1 MRLIKWL
8 DEHLEETLMIIL
20 LIIIACVTM
29 IQVIVRK
36 VPWLTSLTWA
46 EEFCR
51 FMWIWSVFI
60 SLPYTIRMENML
72 RVGVLVDLL
81 RHPSGKI
88 TFPLL
93 GYDIGYQALAGLEV
107 IGHRFGLI
115 GGAVV
120 VKHRLS
126 RHIAGRVGR
135 THGIYHACGHIH
147 LYLGG
152 IELYLVVGHLA
163 VTEHKSPVS
172 AYDHH
177 RILSLEVHR
186 IVKIALGAVNALAP
200 Q

>member
-81 RHPSGKI
+81 PQAMKKI
-88 TFPLL
+88 IGIIVDLINMFCMGLL
-93 GYDIGYQALAGLEV
+93 GFYSVL
-107 IGHRFGLI
+107 
-115 GGAVV
+115 
-120 VKHRLS
+120 
-126 RHIAGRVGR
+126 
-135 THGIYHACGHIH
+135 
-147 LYLGG
+147 
-152 IELYLVVGHLA
+152 
-163 VTEHKSPVS
+163 
-172 AYDHH
+172 
-177 RILSLEVHR
+177 
-186 IVKIALGAVNALAP
+186 
-200 Q
+200 

>member
-81 RHPSGKI
+81 P
-88 TFPLL
+88 
-93 GYDIGYQALAGLEV
+93 QAMKKD
-107 IGHRFGLI
+107 HW
-115 GGAVV
+115 
-120 VKHRLS
+120 
-126 RHIAGRVGR
+126 
-135 THGIYHACGHIH
+135 
-147 LYLGG
+147 
-152 IELYLVVGHLA
+152 
-163 VTEHKSPVS
+163 
-172 AYDHH
+172 HH
-177 RILSLEVHR
+177 RRFNQYVLYGPVGILFL
-186 IVKIALGAVNALAP
+186 
-200 Q
+200 

>member
-81 RHPSGKI
+81 PQAMKKI
-88 TFPLL
+88 IGIIVDLINMFCMGLL
-93 GYDIGYQALAGLEV
+93 GWPMWIVYAVMLFGYVLATIRAFQVMILHVKRFHERELTTLEQTMQDAAKEAEMAK
-107 IGHRFGLI
+107 
-115 GGAVV
+115 GGD
-120 VKHRLS
+120 
-126 RHIAGRVGR
+126 
-135 THGIYHACGHIH
+135 
-147 LYLGG
+147 
-152 IELYLVVGHLA
+152 E
-163 VTEHKSPVS
+163 
-172 AYDHH
+172 
-177 RILSLEVHR
+177 
-186 IVKIALGAVNALAP
+186 
-200 Q
+200 

>member
-81 RHPSGKI
+81 PQAMKKI
-88 TFPLL
+88 IGIIVDLINMFCMGLL
-93 GYDIGYQALAGLEV
+93 GFYSFEVLENIYTSHEFSPAMEWPMWIVYAVMLFGYVLATIRAFQVMILHVKLFHERELTTLEQTMQDAAKEAEMAK
-107 IGHRFGLI
+107 
-115 GGAVV
+115 GGD
-120 VKHRLS
+120 
-126 RHIAGRVGR
+126 
-135 THGIYHACGHIH
+135 
-147 LYLGG
+147 
-152 IELYLVVGHLA
+152 E
-163 VTEHKSPVS
+163 
-172 AYDHH
+172 
-177 RILSLEVHR
+177 
-186 IVKIALGAVNALAP
+186 
-200 Q
+200 